1 MGSLVTGLATS
12 FCYFF
17 IFLTSFTFPIL
28 SDSRF
33 LNYFGTF
40 YLFAF
45 LALLGIFFVGL
56 AVPSQTNA
64 EFDLNAAIQNQ
75 G

>member
-1 MGSLVTGLATS
+1 MTGIATS

-28 SDSRF
+28 SDARF

-40 YLFAF
+40 YVFAF
-45 LALLGIFFVGL
+45 LALLGIFFVAL
-56 AVPSQTNA
+56 AVPSRTDA
-64 EFDLNAAIQNQ
+64 EIDLNAAIQNQ